1 MVRRLDAARFAT
13 ALVLPGENVLH
24 GGAMSQKSTLVRSV
38 RLSLLP
44 TCLLLSL
51 SAACSGVIDP
61 DPYTG
66 TIDPSGFDKQY
77 KFQPGSREDPANGCL
92 LPRRGWDGTTLA
104 DTPRFYYLGALFAA
118 QLDLSGTF
126 DTSRSLPPSVYSLTG
141 CNAAEG
147 RKDPGEFD
155 IRINNYDPRVQ
166 YPILSQ
172 GLFPVQVG
180 GAGEPT
186 AQASYKPFHLVVQV
200 QMEATV
206 RDRMGCND
214 VKRELSL
221 LERAGW
227 DRATKS
233 FPADGPKDFGF
244 AFPTREQMKAGTAR
258 WKDWPMVNVGV
269 PIGRSLDPS
278 LACPFVSGNKAVYPK
293 NFSDQSATFQFPAQ
307 SWFRGLLSGYVDGGD
322 VPLVTEARKCP
333 ALFDSGKSCKVDSMG
348 MSTGCNLTDG
358 EVCTATDPMKAGT
371 CLQPPPVCPVIN
383 ELYVSKDEFDPPSAT
398 SFDANDPLPRGK
410 SIVTL
415 TDAVDMT
422 KTRKTDALAMFAVAP
437 GQKDFSPVCRVRWVD
452 LSRATCA
459 AKENEM
465 IKPRPLC
472 TVAEIKASA
481 GAILPTAPGKD
492 VFVHCLSLAAAK

>member
-1 MVRRLDAARFAT
+1 
-13 ALVLPGENVLH
+13 
-24 GGAMSQKSTLVRSV
+24 MSQKSMLVRSV
-38 RLSLLP
+38 RLSILP
-44 TCLLLSL
+44 VCLLSL

-77 KFQPGSREDPANGCL
+77 KFQPTSREDPANGCL
-92 LPRRGWDGTTLA
+92 MPRRGWDGASLS
-104 DTPRFYYLGALFAA
+104 DSPRFFYLGALFAA
-118 QLDLSGTF
+118 QLDLSGNF
-126 DTSRSLPPSVYSLTG
+126 DTSRSLPPAVYSLSG
-141 CNAAEG
+141 CNAPEG
-147 RKDPGEFD
+147 RQDPGEFD
-155 IRINNYDPRVQ
+155 IRVNNYDKRVQ

-200 QMEATV
+200 QLEATV

-227 DRATKS
+227 DRATKA
-233 FPADGPKDFGF
+233 FPDTGPKDFDF
-244 AFPTREQMKAGTAR
+244 AFPTREQIKSGAVR
-258 WKDWPMVNVGV
+258 FKDWPMVNVGV
-269 PIGRSLDPS
+269 PVGRGLDPIQ
-278 LACPFVSGNKAVYPK
+278 ACPFVTNSKAVYPK
-293 NFSDQSATFQFPAQ
+293 SFADTSAGFQFPSQA
-307 SWFRGLLSGYVDGGD
+307 WFRGLLSGYVDGGD
-322 VPLVTEARKCP
+322 LPIVTEARKCP

-348 MSTGCNLTDG
+348 MVTGCNVTDG
-358 EVCTATDPMKAGT
+358 EVCTSTDPAKTGT
-371 CLQPPPVCPVIN
+371 CLVPPPVCPVIN
-383 ELYVSKDEFDPPSAT
+383 DLYVSKDEFDPPSAS
-398 SFDANDPLPRGK
+398 SFDASDPLPRSK

-415 TDAVDMT
+415 TDPMDMT
-422 KTRKTDALAMFAVAP
+422 KTRKTDALAIFATAP
-437 GQKDFSPVCRVRWVD
+437 GQTSFSPVCRVRWVD
-452 LSRATCA
+452 LSKATCA
-459 AKENEM
+459 AKETDA

-472 TVAEIKASA
+472 TIAELQASP

>member
-1 MVRRLDAARFAT
+1 MFST
-13 ALVLPGENVLH
+13 ALVLPGSNVLH

-38 RLSLLP
+38 GLSLLP
-44 TCLLLSL
+44 VCLLSL

-66 TIDPSGFDKQY
+66 TIDPSAFDKQY
-77 KFQPGSREDPANGCL
+77 KFQPASREDPVNGCL
-92 LPRRGWDGTTLA
+92 LPRRGWDGASLS
-104 DTPRFYYLGALFAA
+104 DSPRFYYLGALFAA
-118 QLDLSGTF
+118 QLDLAGAF
-126 DTSRSLPPSVYSLTG
+126 DTTRALPASVYSLSG
-141 CNAAEG
+141 CNAPEG

-155 IRINNYDPRVQ
+155 IRVNNYDRRVQ

-180 GAGEPT
+180 AAGEPT

-200 QMEATV
+200 QLETTV

-227 DRATKS
+227 DRATKT
-233 FPADGPKDFGF
+233 FPDTGPKDFDF
-244 AFPTREQMKAGTAR
+244 AFPSREQIRSGAVR
-258 WKDWPMVNVGV
+258 FKDWPMVNVGV
-269 PIGRSLDPS
+269 PVGRSLDPIQS
-278 LACPFVSGNKAVYPK
+278 CPFVTGSKAVYPQ
-293 NFSDQSATFQFPAQ
+293 NLSDSAAGFQFPSQA
-307 SWFRGLLSGYVDGGD
+307 WFRGLLSGYVDGGD
-322 VPLVTEARKCP
+322 LPLITEARKCP
-333 ALFDSGKSCKVDSMG
+333 ALFDSGKSCKIDAMG
-348 MSTGCNLTDG
+348 MVTGCSVADG
-358 EVCTATDPMKAGT
+358 EVCTATDPAKSGT
-371 CLQPPPVCPVIN
+371 CLVPPPVCPVIN
-383 ELYVSKDEFDPPSAT
+383 ELYVSKDEFDPPSAS
-398 SFDANDPLPRGK
+398 SFDSSDPLPRSK

-415 TDAVDMT
+415 TDAMDMT
-422 KTRKTDALAMFAVAP
+422 KTRKADALAMFAVSA
-437 GQKDFSPVCRVRWVD
+437 GQPNYSPVCRVRWVD

-459 AKENEM
+459 AKENQT

-472 TVAEIKASA
+472 TIAELQAST